1 MYLDK
6 MITRNG
12 SAGVI
17 RGGERFCLAL
27 RKSFFIVLFSLKA
40 LLLVISIYLII
51 RYKREYDK
59 KRSEELRLEEKKWR
73 MEMEERE
80 RMVEKTLN

>member
-1 MYLDK
+1 MYLYK

-17 RGGERFCLAL
+17 RGGKTFFSTTEE
-27 RKSFFIVLFSLKA
+27 FFIVLFSLKA
-40 LLLVISIYLII
+40 LLVVISIYLII

-59 KRSEELRLEEKKWR
+59 KRSEEIRLEEEKRR